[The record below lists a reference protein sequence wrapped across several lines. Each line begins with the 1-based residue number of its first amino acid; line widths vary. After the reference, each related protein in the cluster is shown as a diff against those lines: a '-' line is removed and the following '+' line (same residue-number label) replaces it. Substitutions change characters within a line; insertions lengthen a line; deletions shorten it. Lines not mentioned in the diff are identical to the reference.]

1 MSRMNR
7 KERKNFL
14 MRVGAVLIAVCMV
27 AALAL
32 PAFAADTS
40 AENEPYKYTVRI
52 FPGDKGTINGSTD
65 PIVKEVEA
73 NYSWTR
79 GDFDCLNQAAS
90 KTDRYYVTGMRES
103 GRDNNTNTLY
113 KSGNFTVDRD
123 IDLVVSYGI
132 KGSDVPYTINYVE
145 YGTNKVLRKSET
157 YHGNDG
163 DQPAVA
169 YLYIEG
175 YVPQY
180 EVMTGTIK
188 AGSSNEW
195 TFYYISLDK
204 YKAGGSANTQSKG
217 GVKTQ
222 STGTAKTGGSGTTS
236 GGTTST
242 GGGTSAGGGTS
253 TGSGTTSGGSSTSTS
268 TGTSTKTAEGSPAAG
283 GGTVT
288 TSGSAA
294 GTQGGT
300 LLASNG
306 TVNTLKNGPVE
317 IVNLDETQVPLTE
330 YTGEEDGEKNID
342 SEITASETQGVVR
355 ASGMSGPVKM
365 IIGMAVVVIIAGAG
379 WFFLRKVSGSRDE

>member
-40 AENEPYKYTVRI
+40 VENEPYKYTVRI

-195 TFYYISLDK
+195 TFYYIDADDASVAVNSK
-204 YKAGGSANTQSKG
+204 YTKTGSAATKSKDSKSSVNTASASSSNG
-217 GVKTQ
+217 SGTSTASSSSNGSGTSTASS
-222 STGTAKTGGSGTTS
+222 STGTA
-236 GGTTST
+236 
-242 GGGTSAGGGTS
+242 
-253 TGSGTTSGGSSTSTS
+253 
-268 TGTSTKTAEGSPAAG
+268 AA
-283 GGTVT
+283 
-288 TSGSAA
+288 A
-294 GTQGGT
+294 
-300 LLASNG
+300 N
-306 TVNTLKNGPVE
+306 
-317 IVNLDETQVPLTE
+317 
-330 YTGEEDGEKNID
+330 
-342 SEITASETQGVVR
+342 
-355 ASGMSGPVKM
+355 
-365 IIGMAVVVIIAGAG
+365 
-379 WFFLRKVSGSRDE
+379 SRT

>member
-65 PIVKEVEA
+65 PIVREVEA

-169 YLYIEG
+169 YLYVEG

-180 EVMTGTIK
+180 KVMTGTIK

-253 TGSGTTSGGSSTSTS
+253 TGSGTTSGGSSTSTG
-268 TGTSTKTAEGSPAAG
+268 TGTKTAEGSPAAG

>member
-268 TGTSTKTAEGSPAAG
+268 TGTGTKTAEGSPAAG

-365 IIGMAVVVIIAGAG
+365 IIGMAVAVIIAGAG
-379 WFFLRKVSGSRDE
+379 WFFLRRVTGSRDE

>member
-7 KERKNFL
+7 KERNNFL

-236 GGTTST
+236 GGATKT
-242 GGGTSAGGGTS
+242 GGGTAAGGTPTS
-253 TGSGTTSGGSSTSTS
+253 SGTTSGGSSTSTG
-268 TGTSTKTAEGSPAAG
+268 TGTKTAEGSPAAG

>member
-7 KERKNFL
+7 KERNNFL

-236 GGTTST
+236 GSTTST

-268 TGTSTKTAEGSPAAG
+268 TGTGTKTAEGSPAAG

>member
-268 TGTSTKTAEGSPAAG
+268 TGTGTKTAEGSPAA

>member
-169 YLYIEG
+169 YLYVEG

-180 EVMTGTIK
+180 KVMTGTIK

-268 TGTSTKTAEGSPAAG
+268 TSTGTKTAEGSPAAG

>member
-32 PAFAADTS
+32 PAFAADAS

-103 GRDNNTNTLY
+103 GRDNNTNALY

-132 KGSDVPYTINYVE
+132 KGSDVPYKINYVE
-145 YGTNKVLRKSET
+145 VGSNKVLRKAET
-157 YHGNDG
+157 YYGNDG
-163 DQPAVA
+163 DKPAVA
-169 YLYIEG
+169 YLYVEG
-175 YVPQY
+175 YIPQY

-195 TFYYISLDK
+195 TFYYVKLEEDDDD
-204 YKAGGSANTQSKG
+204 SASTQSKG

-222 STGTAKTGGSGTTS
+222 GTGSAKTTGSGTTT

-242 GGGTSAGGGTS
+242 GGTSTGSKSTGSSKTS
-253 TGSGTTSGGSSTSTS
+253 TGSGTQD
-268 TGTSTKTAEGSPAAG
+268 AESSPAAG

-294 GTQGGT
+294 GTEGGT

-306 TVNTLKNGPVE
+306 TVNTRKNGPLE
-317 IVNLDETQVPLTE
+317 IVDLDETQVPLTE
-330 YTGEEDGEKNID
+330 YTGEEDADKDIN
-342 SEITASETQGVVR
+342 SEIINSETQGVVR

-365 IIGMAVVVIIAGAG
+365 IIGMAIVVIIAGAG
-379 WFFLRKVSGSRDE
+379 WFFLRQFAGKRD

>member
-7 KERKNFL
+7 KERNNFL

-40 AENEPYKYTVRI
+40 VENEPYKYTVRI

-65 PIVKEVEA
+65 PIVREVEA

-169 YLYIEG
+169 YLYVEG

-180 EVMTGTIK
+180 KVMTGTIK

-268 TGTSTKTAEGSPAAG
+268 TGTGTKTAEGSPAAG

>member
-52 FPGDKGTINGSTD
+52 FPGDKGTINGSTE
-65 PIVKEVEA
+65 PIVREVEA

-145 YGTNKVLRKSET
+145 YGSNKVLRKSET

-253 TGSGTTSGGSSTSTS
+253 TGSGTTSGGSSTSTG
-268 TGTSTKTAEGSPAAG
+268 TGTKTAEGSPAAG

-330 YTGEEDGEKNID
+330 YTGEEEGEKNID

-379 WFFLRKVSGSRDE
+379 WFFLRRVTGSRDE

>member
-7 KERKNFL
+7 KERKNLL

-40 AENEPYKYTVRI
+40 SDNEPYKYTVRI

-103 GRDNNTNTLY
+103 GRDNNTNALY

-132 KGSDVPYTINYVE
+132 KGSDVPYTINYLEV
-145 YGTNKVLRKSET
+145 GSNKVLRKAET
-157 YHGNDG
+157 YYGNDG
-163 DQPAVA
+163 DKPAVA
-169 YLYIEG
+169 YLYVEG

-180 EVMTGTIK
+180 EVVTGTIK
-188 AGSSNEW
+188 AGSDNKW
-195 TFYYISLDK
+195 TFYYVKLDK
-204 YKAGGSANTQSKG
+204 DDDDSASTKSKG

-222 STGTAKTGGSGTTS
+222 STGSAKTTGSGTT
-236 GGTTST
+236 TS
-242 GGGTSAGGGTS
+242 GGGTS
-253 TGSGTTSGGSSTSTS
+253 TGSKSTGSGASTGSSTST
-268 TGTSTKTAEGSPAAG
+268 GNNSTKTAEGSPAAG

-294 GTQGGT
+294 GTEGGT

-306 TVNTLKNGPVE
+306 TVNTRKNGPLE
-317 IVNLDETQVPLTE
+317 IVDLDETQVPLTE
-330 YTGEEDGEKNID
+330 YTGEEDADQDIN
-342 SEITASETQGVVR
+342 SEITNSETQGIVH
-355 ASGMSGPVKM
+355 ASGMSGPAKM

-379 WFFLRKVSGSRDE
+379 WFFLRQFAGRRDE

>member
-236 GGTTST
+236 GSTTST

-268 TGTSTKTAEGSPAAG
+268 TGTGTKTAEGSPAAG
-283 GGTVT
+283 SGTVT

>member
-268 TGTSTKTAEGSPAAG
+268 TGTGTKTAEGSPAAG

-355 ASGMSGPVKM
+355 ASGMSGLVKM
-365 IIGMAVVVIIAGAG
+365 IIGMAVAVIIAGAG
-379 WFFLRKVSGSRDE
+379 WFFLRRVTGSRDE

>member
-242 GGGTSAGGGTS
+242 GGGTS

-268 TGTSTKTAEGSPAAG
+268 TGTGTKTAEGSPAAG

>member
-268 TGTSTKTAEGSPAAG
+268 TGTGTKTAEGSPAAG

-342 SEITASETQGVVR
+342 SEITARETQGDVR

>member
-169 YLYIEG
+169 YLYVEG

-180 EVMTGTIK
+180 KVMTGTIK

-204 YKAGGSANTQSKG
+204 YKAGGSASTQSKG
-217 GVKTQ
+217 SVKTQ

-236 GGTTST
+236 
-242 GGGTSAGGGTS
+242 AGGGTS
-253 TGSGTTSGGSSTSTS
+253 TGGTSTS
-268 TGTSTKTAEGSPAAG
+268 TGTKTAEGSPAAG

>member
-242 GGGTSAGGGTS
+242 GGGTSAGGTS
-253 TGSGTTSGGSSTSTS
+253 TGSGTTSGGSSTSTG
-268 TGTSTKTAEGSPAAG
+268 TGTKTAEGSTAA

>member
-242 GGGTSAGGGTS
+242 GGGTSAGGTS
-253 TGSGTTSGGSSTSTS
+253 TGSGTTSGGSSTSTG
-268 TGTSTKTAEGSPAAG
+268 TGTKTAEGSPAA